1 MASENGPAE
10 KLAAL
15 LETLSPADRQEISAW
30 LLGRVVRRSWALGPA
45 LHRDLLDHR
54 DLATGLITGEGNQL
68 VNIRLP
74 TEQHERLRGWC
85 NEHSFS
91 MAAVIRGLVERFLE
105 EQQRA
110 AAAEPPTRQS

>member
-1 MASENGPAE
+1 MASDIGPAE

-15 LETLSPADRQEISAW
+15 LETLDPEDRREVTAW
-30 LLGRVVRRSWALGPA
+30 LLGRTLRRNWSLGPA
-45 LHRDLLDHR
+45 LHRDLLERR
-54 DLATGLITGEGNQL
+54 DLATGLVTGEGSQL

-74 TEQHERLRGWC
+74 SEKHEQLRTWC

-110 AAAEPPTRQS
+110 ADR